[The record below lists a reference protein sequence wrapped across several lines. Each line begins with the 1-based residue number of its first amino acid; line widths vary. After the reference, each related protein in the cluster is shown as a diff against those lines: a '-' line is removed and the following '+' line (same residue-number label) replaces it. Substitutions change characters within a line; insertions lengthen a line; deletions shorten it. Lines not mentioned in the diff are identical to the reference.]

1 MKDAPLPPDGSAPGG
16 HGAWLTRRRFLWGC
30 GLLAPVAALG
40 TWASTRSEATQG
52 PQALSAAARAE
63 VTLHVQRAAYAA
75 TTGQWA
81 QARAET
87 AAALAKAPEHAP
99 TLFVLACMAIEEG
112 DVREAEGVL
121 ARLKHRA
128 PTRAEPL
135 LLERLLAQR
144 LRVPTPDWTRAFQS
158 AWVEQGRPDFE
169 HGHLLKGVDLDT
181 PVDEVSEELWRD
193 TASPAARV
201 VLTIASRPLSPARAR
216 WLIEQVPG
224 LEDPGMFV
232 AVFNVLIADTL
243 PTELRAPAA
252 AALRPRL
259 AQLAEAHP
267 RSMQLQLL
275 HRLAGTHRETP
286 FTTQELKELEPLLT
300 LPVWREF
307 CSLDVFLEARAHL
320 RAAGL
325 ADAGR
330 HALDVVTLSV
340 TDEGSLLLR
349 KRAKVTRSH
358 LLPGA
363 RERLGRVFHGVGT
376 RLAEQ
381 STLIERL
388 LGLWMVSRGAEDM
401 RADAEMMQAD
411 ALLDEAHAAEASWRR
426 AAFLRWPLR
435 SLTEEMLEAS
445 ARDELAYL
453 RTFIA

>member
-1 MKDAPLPPDGSAPGG
+1 M
-16 HGAWLTRRRFLWGC
+16 
-30 GLLAPVAALG
+30 AL
-40 TWASTRSEATQG
+40 
-52 PQALSAAARAE
+52 
-63 VTLHVQRAAYAA
+63 
-75 TTGQWA
+75 
-81 QARAET
+81 
-87 AAALAKAPEHAP
+87 
-99 TLFVLACMAIEEG
+99 EEG

-135 LLERLLAQR
+135 LLERLLAHR

-169 HGHLLKGVDLDT
+169 HAHLLKGVDLVA

-201 VLTIASRPLSPARAR
+201 VLTIASRPLSPERAR

-286 FTTQELKELEPLLT
+286 FTTQALKELEPLLT

-307 CSLDVFLEARAHL
+307 RTLDLYLEARAHL

-325 ADAGR
+325 ADASR